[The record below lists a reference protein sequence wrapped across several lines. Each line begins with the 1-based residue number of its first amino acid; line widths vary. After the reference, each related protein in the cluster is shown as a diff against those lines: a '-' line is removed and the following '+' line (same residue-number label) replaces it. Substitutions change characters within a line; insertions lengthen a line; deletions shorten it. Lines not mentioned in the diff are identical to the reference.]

1 MATFPEPQAGAH
13 DTAQSFLRYLD
24 YFRAV
29 TVEKLEALTDEQL
42 RSSVLPSGWTPLELI
57 KHLVFMERRWFRWG
71 FLAEQVDLPWGDQG
85 PDGRWHVDP
94 DETLEQ
100 LADQLLAGGE
110 QTRDLFAAA
119 SLDTPAKIGGRF
131 DDTPPHLEAI
141 CFHVFQ
147 EYARHLGH
155 LDVVREL
162 IDGQT
167 GE

>member
-1 MATFPEPQAGAH
+1 MATFPEPQAGQQ
-13 DTAQSFLRYLD
+13 DTAQTFLRYLD

-29 TVEKLEALTDEQL
+29 TVEKLDGMTDEQL

-71 FLAEQVDLPWGDQG
+71 FQAEQVDLPWGDKG
-85 PDGRWHVDP
+85 PDGRWHVEAG
-94 DETLEQ
+94 ETVEQ
-100 LADQLLAGGE
+100 LVDQLLIAGE
-110 QTRDLFAAA
+110 RTRTIVESAT
-119 SLDTPAKIGGRF
+119 LDTPGVAGGRF
-131 DDTPPHLEAI
+131 DAAPPNLEAI